1 MLSTHNSSDIFVEVL
16 TPLAIMW
23 QILSLHLIQRLQIP
37 VVELCFSLFLLAYT
51 TGPVSIM
58 KIYCAFHS
66 EVDVPH

>member
-1 MLSTHNSSDIFVEVL
+1 MADFIIASDSKVIEKKY
-16 TPLAIMW
+16 
-23 QILSLHLIQRLQIP
+23 RLQIP